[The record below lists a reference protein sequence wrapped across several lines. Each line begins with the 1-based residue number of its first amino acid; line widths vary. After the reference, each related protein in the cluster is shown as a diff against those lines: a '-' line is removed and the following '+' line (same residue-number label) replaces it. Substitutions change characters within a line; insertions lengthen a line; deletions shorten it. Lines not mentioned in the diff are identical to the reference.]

1 MNKKKLLS
9 VAILLSLAL
18 SGMAQA
24 LQLKLSNVTVKKAMT
39 ELKQKSGYSFVYE
52 KNDVNT
58 KKIISVDAAS
68 IEQAIEQILK
78 GQDAS
83 YEIKGKNIIISKKEI
98 ANPSTQ
104 DLKKIHT
111 KGRILDDNGEP
122 VIGASI
128 YEKNTKRG
136 TVSDY
141 DGNFELET
149 SENATYFLP
158 YSICLFQICRRRK

>member
-68 IEQAIEQILK
+68 IEQAIEQI
-78 GQDAS
+78 Q
-83 YEIKGKNIIISKKEI
+83 EN
-98 ANPSTQ
+98 
-104 DLKKIHT
+104 KI
-111 KGRILDDNGEP
+111 GEP
-122 VIGASI
+122 
-128 YEKNTKRG
+128 N
-136 TVSDY
+136 
-141 DGNFELET
+141 
-149 SENATYFLP
+149 
-158 YSICLFQICRRRK
+158 